1 MKASDMMQEKV
12 EPRASDL
19 AEQVPAGLTVK
30 LQKAYT
36 EERAKAERDITWP
49 DFVREQGYELNAAG
63 QVIRPE

>member
-1 MKASDMMQEKV
+1 MKASDMMQEKT
-12 EPRASDL
+12 EPRASDM
-19 AEQVPAGLTVK
+19 AEVVPAGLTVK

-36 EERAKAERDITWP
+36 AERSKAERDIAWP